1 MYAEVIVD
9 VNNHSVNQSFY
20 YLIPE
25 KFNERNLIGYR
36 VEVPF
41 GTRVVQGYVVNV
53 SKKYNGEYDKNNFK
67 VLYHFNTFNLTFI
80 KSNIGMFIGLNCDLI
95 I

>member
-9 VNNHSVNQSFY
+9 VNNHSVDQSFY

-25 KFNERNLIGYR
+25 EFTSTDLVGYR

-41 GTRVVQGYVVNV
+41 GSRIVQGYIINIINE
-53 SKKYNGEYDKNNFK
+53 YIGEYDKNNFK
-67 VLYHFNTFNLTFI
+67 SIKKVKDDFPILT
-80 KSNIGMFIGLNCDLI
+80 KEMLLLSKVMSD
-95 I
+95 

>member
-9 VNNHSVNQSFY
+9 VNIIVSIKVFTIDSW
-20 YLIPE
+20 
-25 KFNERNLIGYR
+25 KFKECNLIGYR

-41 GTRVVQGYVVNV
+41 GTRVVQGYVVNI

-67 VLYHFNTFNLTFI
+67 SIKKLKRWFSNFN
-80 KSNIGMFIGLNCDLI
+80 
-95 I
+95 